1 MSEEQEAPK
10 VERKKSSKLLVI
22 ILLAVVLG
30 GGGFFGFKVMNAGS
44 AKEKGPLKV
53 GSTVE
58 LQEFL
63 VNLADG
69 KTFLKA
75 GIALGIAEG
84 MKFGHGGDGHGGGT
98 AEPPEVRDAII
109 MILTSKQPS
118 DLATTE
124 GKEQLKREI
133 ILSLNRLLNHHSEHP
148 KPEEKP
154 DSSDKPT
161 ESPQQETEGNKVS
174 EEEPN
179 RGPVLEVYF
188 TSFATQRY

>member
-1 MSEEQEAPK
+1 MAEEQAPDGP
-10 VERKKSSKLLVI
+10 KKSSKLLVI
-22 ILLAVVLG
+22 VLLAVVLG
-30 GGGFFGFKVMNAGS
+30 GGGFFGFRIMNA
-44 AKEKGPLKV
+44 KGAGPKPLKV
-53 GSTVE
+53 GQTIQLE
-58 LQEFL
+58 EFL

-69 KTFLKA
+69 KTFLKT

-84 MKFGHGGDGHGGGT
+84 MTLGHGGAGHGEKA

-118 DLATTE
+118 DLATIE
-124 GKEQLKREI
+124 GKERLKREI
-133 ILSLNRLLNHHSEHP
+133 IRRLNQMFNPEAHGK

-154 DSSDKPT
+154 VSADKPT
-161 ESPQQETEGNKVS
+161 ESPEQETHS

>member
-10 VERKKSSKLLVI
+10 GEGKKSSKLLVI
-22 ILLAVVLG
+22 VLLAVVLG

-44 AKEKGPLKV
+44 GDNKGPLKV

-84 MKFGHGGDGHGGGT
+84 MKLGHGGDGHGG
-98 AEPPEVRDAII
+98 ASEPPEVRDAII

-118 DLATTE
+118 ELATTE

-133 ILSLNRLLNHHSEHP
+133 ISSLNRLLNQHSEHP
-148 KPEEKP
+148 KPEENRE
-154 DSSDKPT
+154 SSDKPT
-161 ESPQQETEGNKVS
+161 ESPHQENEGSKVS

>member
-1 MSEEQEAPK
+1 MAEEHAPGGT
-10 VERKKSSKLLVI
+10 KKPSKLLVI

-30 GGGFFGFKVMNAGS
+30 GGGFFGFKIVS
-44 AKEKGPLKV
+44 ARGAVFKAPKV
-53 GSTVE
+53 GSTVQLE
-58 LQEFL
+58 EFL

-84 MKFGHGGDGHGGGT
+84 MALGHGGGGQGKKEG
-98 AEPPEVRDAII
+98 EPPEVRDAII
-109 MILTSKQPS
+109 MILTSKQPA

-124 GKEQLKREI
+124 GKEQLKHEI
-133 ILSLNRLLNHHSEHP
+133 IKRLNEMFYRKSHG
-148 KPEEKP
+148 KKTEENP
-154 DSSDKPT
+154 VSTDKPT
-161 ESPQQETEGNKVS
+161 EGPEQGTHS